1 MDTNKILDKA
11 RAADVMI
18 EIFTLLLYPAAQ
30 NELEAAELIRKLDAD
45 GRRDLR
51 CAAGRIDE
59 LLDEVILNE
68 RLERVKRI
76 RERGPA
82 R

>member
-1 MDTNKILDKA
+1 MDANKILDKA

-18 EIFTLLLYPAAQ
+18 QIFTLLLYPAAQ
-30 NELEAAELIRKLDAD
+30 NEQEAVALIRTLDAT

-59 LLDEVILNE
+59 LLDDVFLAES
-68 RLERVKRI
+68 
-76 RERGPA
+76 RER
-82 R
+82 RSSR